1 MLGDLINDA
10 QAVDPVSFAEEAG
23 RKLRGAGAPHWRV
36 RLDRRYSERESAFRW
51 LLDSGPADEGQC
63 LAIALDDFWQHT
75 DRISKS
81 RVA

>member
-1 MLGDLINDA
+1 MNDA
-10 QAVDPVSFAEEAG
+10 QAVDLVCFAEEAG
-23 RKLRGAGAPHWRV
+23 KKLRGAGAARWPE

-51 LLDSGPADEGQC
+51 LLDSGLADEGQC
-63 LAIALDDFWQHT
+63 LAIALVDFWQYT